1 MEKAARDGNTENRRG
16 LASGRV
22 SVVLEMAVTS
32 QASGRQE
39 AGKQGAARLDFAY
52 GDGESDLG
60 EHHAFTVSCSSW
72 ASTSLNRQSHAGF
85 DGFRGRR
92 ILSNDGLR
100 SCAIIAKRSVF
111 GCLQRM

>member
-60 EHHAFTVSCSSW
+60 
-72 ASTSLNRQSHAGF
+72 STTHSR
-85 DGFRGRR
+85 
-92 ILSNDGLR
+92 
-100 SCAIIAKRSVF
+100 
-111 GCLQRM
+111 